1 MRTKSPRGG
10 AWLPAEYEE
19 SVKIGATSYEV
30 RGLEG
35 ADEDNETGGG
45 VSSYLVVIYGT
56 SDAGKDAAWALGR
69 ALPGKS
75 AVLSLD
81 KLLDGAIARAGD
93 DAAAE
98 LDMVQTQVRL
108 LVANYMKN
116 GYNVV
121 LEGAFYYRRG
131 GELHRYEQ
139 DIDQLIALMRQ
150 MTRKALA
157 VHLQPDAEDEFEYKQ
172 RYGATALGLDATKM
186 DIGEMVEAIRARLEG
201 EEIS

>member
-1 MRTKSPRGG
+1 
-10 AWLPAEYEE
+10 
-19 SVKIGATSYEV
+19 
-30 RGLEG
+30 LEG

-45 VSSYLVVIYGT
+45 VSSYLVLIYGT
-56 SDAGKDAAWALGR
+56 SDAGNDAAWALGR